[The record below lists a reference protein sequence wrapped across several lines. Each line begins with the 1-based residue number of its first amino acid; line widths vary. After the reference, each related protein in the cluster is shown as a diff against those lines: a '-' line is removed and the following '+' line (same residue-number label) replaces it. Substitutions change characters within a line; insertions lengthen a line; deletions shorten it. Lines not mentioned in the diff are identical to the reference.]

1 MKKIGNALVLFCK
14 IGLLLLVAMFIGL
27 AFYPGS
33 YVDHAVFDTAQVF
46 KKCCVLLAFL
56 LALPIGVRAIIGNER
71 KVTLKTLAKGTLI
84 MVSSPVA
91 IHLLSFFYAN
101 CSGVGAQI

>member
-1 MKKIGNALVLFCK
+1 MKKFGNVLVLFCK
-14 IGLLLLVAMFIGL
+14 VGLLLLAVMFIGL

-33 YVDHAVFDTAQVF
+33 YVDHTVFDTAQVF
-46 KKCCVLLAFL
+46 KRSCVLLAFL
-56 LALPIGVRAIIGNER
+56 LALPIGVRAVIGNER

-84 MVSSPVA
+84 MVSSPVV

-101 CSGVGAQI
+101 CSGIGAQI